1 MITTFASGEPVYSIL
16 SWQSAGSWC
25 LALFMLILAAAFFTI
40 WYFLTKFKLR
50 KMELSNDSD
59 DYSIL
64 KENDVA
70 EEGTVNMN
78 NDHFEKSD
86 RI

>member
-1 MITTFASGEPVYSIL
+1 
-16 SWQSAGSWC
+16 
-25 LALFMLILAAAFFTI
+25 
-40 WYFLTKFKLR
+40 
-50 KMELSNDSD
+50 MELSNDSD

-86 RI
+86 RIWTFI